1 MLLRSLGVIVF
12 ISIAAASGI
21 YFARRPTVAS
31 GDVIAA
37 ELVKANEAVKAMTC
51 DKRIPIG
58 MQGATFHCAVELK
71 NGAVGRLKFVYD
83 RNGSITQAP
92 AEDAE
97 TELPA
102 PPVEKTGD
110 PWAD

>member
-1 MLLRSLGVIVF
+1 MLLRSLGVIAF
-12 ISIAAASGI
+12 ISIAAAAGI

-37 ELVKANEAVKAMTC
+37 ELVRSNEQVKAMTC

-58 MQGATFHCAVELK
+58 MTGATFHCAIELK
-71 NGAVGRLKFVYD
+71 NGAVGRVKFIYD

-92 AEDAE
+92 VSEP
-97 TELPA
+97 LPA

>member
-1 MLLRSLGVIVF
+1 MLLRSLGVITF
-12 ISIAAASGI
+12 IAIVGATGI
-21 YFARRPTVAS
+21 YFAQRPTVAS

-37 ELVKANEAVKAMTC
+37 ELVQANPQVKAMTC

-58 MQGATFHCAVELK
+58 MTGATFHCAIELK
-71 NGAVGRLKFVYD
+71 NGASGRVKFIYD
-83 RNGSITQAP
+83 RNGSITEAP
-92 AEDAE
+92 LEDQ
-97 TELPA
+97 LPA